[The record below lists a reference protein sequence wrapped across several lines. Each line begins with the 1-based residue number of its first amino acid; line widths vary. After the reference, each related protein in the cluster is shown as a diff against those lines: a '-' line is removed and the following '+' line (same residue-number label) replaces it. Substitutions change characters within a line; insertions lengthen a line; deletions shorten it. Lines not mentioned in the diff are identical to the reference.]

1 MSLYSARNIPLYAVV
16 VAPILVVESADFIR
30 GNPISIIA
38 EKFNA
43 FQSRLVSIE
52 KSLKGG
58 FWSSVVILAI
68 GILLL
73 MGYSLDFQDKGNQFL
88 DDVFPVEAVDWIE
101 ENNIDGNGFN
111 YFPWGGYLL
120 YRIWPDKLVFI
131 DGQTDFYGELLTR
144 QYEQV
149 IMLSPGWERVLDQ
162 YDVDWVIMPIG
173 SDLSTALKSTTGWD
187 QIYRDEFSEIINRE

>member
-1 MSLYSARNIPLYAVV
+1 MVV
-16 VAPILVVESADFIR
+16 L
-30 GNPISIIA
+30 
-38 EKFNA
+38 
-43 FQSRLVSIE
+43 
-52 KSLKGG
+52 
-58 FWSSVVILAI
+58 
-68 GILLL
+68 ILLFN
-73 MGYSLDFQDKGNQFL
+73 GYSLDFQNKGNQFL
-88 DDVFPVEAVDWIE
+88 DDVFPVEAVDWIV

-149 IMLSPGWERVLDQ
+149 ITLSPGWEGVLDQ

-173 SDLSTALKSTTGWD
+173 SDLSTELKSTTGWE
-187 QIYRDEFSEIINRE
+187 QVYRDEISEIINRE